1 MNVAIA
7 TLLVMLVTLV
17 LLAIFV
23 VNLWWLADPQRP
35 AGVGEVMAGSTRD
48 AAPDD
53 GRVSY
58 AAIKT
63 NSEPER

>member
-23 VNLWWLADPQRP
+23 VNLWWPADPQRP
-35 AGVGEVMAGSTRD
+35 AGLEVMAGSTRD

-53 GRVSY
+53 GRVSW
-58 AAIKT
+58 AAFKT